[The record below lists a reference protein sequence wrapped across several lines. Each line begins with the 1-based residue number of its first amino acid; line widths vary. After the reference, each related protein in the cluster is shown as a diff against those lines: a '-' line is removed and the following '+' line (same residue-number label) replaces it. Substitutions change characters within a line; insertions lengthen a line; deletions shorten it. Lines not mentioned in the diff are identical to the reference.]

1 MNIMVTQNSEG
12 LQIKWTPPQ
21 STSKLIYTVQY
32 DTVPPS
38 SGALFT
44 TTETQNM
51 TMITEQNLVF
61 DRACS
66 VRVRAMDNRTRLY
79 GSWSYADCFVNAT
92 TAPGVPIIGVNGLT
106 YDYPLLVLQWD
117 SPNDTNGFIL
127 KYNVGLRN
135 VTAKTKEECNTLCG
149 SGTFED
155 SFKVECVPHIYEVI
169 KVTASTC
176 FCAAVK
182 AINGAGSSS
191 AAKRFIFY
199 PVIVPTSSSVV
210 ESTSETKLVTP
221 TKISDTD
228 RVTATDGC
236 DDDDIPVVAIILGVV
251 LVIVLIVTLVL
262 AVIFIRLYTAQMKQT
277 KGSES
282 SRNLSSSYN

>member
-21 STSKLIYTVQY
+21 SKSELIYTVQY

-44 TTETQNM
+44 MIETQNM

-66 VRVRAMDNRTRLY
+66 VRVRVMDNRTKLY
-79 GSWSYADCFVNAT
+79 GSWSYADCFINPT
-92 TAPGVPIIGVNGLT
+92 TAPGMPMIGVNGLT

-117 SPNDTNGFIL
+117 SPNNTNGFIL
-127 KYNVGLRN
+127 KYNVSLRN
-135 VTAKTKEECNTLCG
+135 VTAKTEEECNILCG

-155 SFKVECVPHIYEVI
+155 SFEVECELRIYEVI

-191 AAKRFIFY
+191 AATRVIFY
-199 PVIVPTSSSVV
+199 PVIVPTT
-210 ESTSETKLVTP
+210 TS
-221 TKISDTD
+221 
-228 RVTATDGC
+228 
-236 DDDDIPVVAIILGVV
+236 IPVV
-251 LVIVLIVTLVL
+251 
-262 AVIFIRLYTAQMKQT
+262 
-277 KGSES
+277 S
-282 SRNLSSSYN
+282 STPEVKYLPDIPRK

>member
-1 MNIMVTQNSEG
+1 MNILVTQNREG
-12 LQIKWTPPQ
+12 LIIKWTPPQ
-21 STSKLIYTVQY
+21 STSELIYTVQY

-38 SGALFT
+38 NGALFT
-44 TTETQNM
+44 KTETQNM

-66 VRVRAMDNRTRLY
+66 VGVRAMDNRTGLY
-79 GSWSYADCFVNAT
+79 GSWSYADCFVNTT

-106 YDYPLLVLQWD
+106 YDYPFLVLQWD
-117 SPNDTNGFIL
+117 PPNDTNGFIL
-127 KYNVGLRN
+127 KYNVSLRN
-135 VTAKTKEECNTLCG
+135 VTAKTEDDCNILCG

-155 SFKVECVPHIYEVI
+155 SFEVECEPYVYEVI

-191 AAKRFIFY
+191 AATRVIFY

-210 ESTSETKLVTP
+210 ESTSETNSSASRQLYSKPL
-221 TKISDTD
+221 DTE
-228 RVTATDGC
+228 R
-236 DDDDIPVVAIILGVV
+236 
-251 LVIVLIVTLVL
+251 
-262 AVIFIRLYTAQMKQT
+262 F
-277 KGSES
+277 
-282 SRNLSSSYN
+282 